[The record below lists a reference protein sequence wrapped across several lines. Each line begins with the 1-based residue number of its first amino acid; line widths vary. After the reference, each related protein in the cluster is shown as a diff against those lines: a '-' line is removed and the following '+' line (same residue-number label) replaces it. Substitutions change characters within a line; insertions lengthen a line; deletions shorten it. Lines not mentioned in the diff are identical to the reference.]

1 MINTTFSK
9 NPKVSL
15 TKELVY
21 INASWYTALSNKG
34 LAFVFF
40 KLVQKILQRE
50 PYNTRYLVFLHSLYS
65 HLSYSDWI
73 TKAFVS
79 QMFEGQAV
87 HRCFIVRSPAKW
99 IPSCHLLYYPTIQ
112 QSRVKSKVESQG
124 WYKKGL
130 FFNLLQILLWW
141 FVIFYHY

>member
-1 MINTTFSK
+1 MIHC
-9 NPKVSL
+9 
-15 TKELVY
+15 
-21 INASWYTALSNKG
+21 
-34 LAFVFF
+34 
-40 KLVQKILQRE
+40 LVQHRSC
-50 PYNTRYLVFLHSLYS
+50 RYTVFWIGPKNFTMRTLKYTFLVFLPSLYS
-65 HLSYSDWI
+65 HLSYCTMQMLLPDWI

-124 WYKKGL
+124 WYKKRL
-130 FFNLLQILLWW
+130 IFQPIAKVILMICYSLPLLKLS
-141 FVIFYHY
+141 FSCTC